1 MTDLPDNQSSLSD
14 ADLDLLSAYLDDAL
28 SPAEL
33 VTLHQ
38 RLQQEP
44 ELHATLHELQ
54 FMQQMLQALP
64 TVPTPRSF
72 TLDPETVTP
81 RSVPL
86 IANPARWGGNLML
99 RLGGALT
106 GLVVVLLMV
115 GSMVTLLD
123 GQPQVAQISAP
134 LESASGVGATAST
147 REAAGYGELDDL
159 GGVAG
164 SADLTG
170 DEQSLPLL
178 PGVSATID
186 TDDAEPAPASSLAP
200 QAVPTTFGDLAA
212 SDTSSPSTNTA
223 DVQPLAVA
231 PAPMPALWLPLGLV
245 LMLIG
250 VGGVVLWWV
259 RRRQ

>member
-86 IANPARWGGNLML
+86 IANPARWG
-99 RLGGALT
+99 
-106 GLVVVLLMV
+106 
-115 GSMVTLLD
+115 
-123 GQPQVAQISAP
+123 
-134 LESASGVGATAST
+134 AT
-147 REAAGYGELDDL
+147 
-159 GGVAG
+159 
-164 SADLTG
+164 
-170 DEQSLPLL
+170 
-178 PGVSATID
+178 
-186 TDDAEPAPASSLAP
+186 
-200 QAVPTTFGDLAA
+200 
-212 SDTSSPSTNTA
+212 
-223 DVQPLAVA
+223 
-231 PAPMPALWLPLGLV
+231 
-245 LMLIG
+245 
-250 VGGVVLWWV
+250 
-259 RRRQ
+259 